1 MIKKFIGFHSIFTL
15 PNVKKLMDD
24 DGDDTCKLHAN
35 TPKDVIQSNDDS
47 INHDSK
53 GYVDE

>member
-53 GYVDE
+53 GYVDQ